1 MTSQR
6 LLSKALLPLL
16 LFTLFTAPR
25 SLPAAGEARDTQAL
39 LAVLRAAPA
48 GFCVH
53 LGCGDGALT
62 AELCANQRLAVH
74 ALEPDGRN
82 VERVRERLQSRGL
95 YGQAAVEQWTAP
107 WLPYADHLVNVLVA
121 ENPGEVS
128 EAEMLRIVAPG
139 GALWVKHDG
148 GWRSVQKPWPRAFDE
163 WTHWRHGADGN
174 MVSRD
179 RAVEVPN
186 SLRWVAGPA
195 QDPGGRKWYYDHVLV
210 TSAGRNFYVYE
221 DEIVARDAFNGL
233 LLWRRAAKAC
243 TFKETGVPPVP
254 KPVTGSKKSG
264 KPIVLKPGNR
274 TSKVKPV
281 VQGSQ
286 LYTAMDGKLVAL
298 DAATG
303 ETVKTFADLDMPREI
318 AVADNTLLVS
328 DKSGVRA
335 FTTGGKLLWQ
345 WTGVARRIVA
355 GDKRVFCLANDDV
368 ACLDLANG
376 SQRWRTPH
384 LRVEVATT
392 CSYGCGVLAIEC
404 SAWAD
409 DGAGSGI
416 VVFAGDTGKV
426 LWTRNYIPGM
436 THYKEAR
443 CFFVNSL
450 LWVEEEV
457 SKKPKVVKVLG
468 LDPQTGAQRKAVG
481 TRGLHCSTPVATER
495 YFIAPEMEFTDW
507 KTGQQTRGRMA
518 RHSCRL
524 PFTPANGLLY
534 TFPIQCQCY
543 PILRGYMGL
552 AQTPTARDAGTPRL
566 QPGPACDR
574 ATVAAASEKAGD
586 WPMYRHDSYRSGGT
600 PVSLGDGDLK
610 TLWTAQVSAPGG
622 GPLADEWRDDPF
634 VRSVVT
640 APVCAGGTVLV
651 AVSDRHRVTAFDA
664 GSGAARWS
672 FTAGGRVDTPPS
684 ITGDRCVFGAHDGYI
699 YCLDLADGQ
708 LVWRFRAAPQETRVA
723 VYGQMESLWP
733 VAGSVLV
740 EDGVAYAAAGRHPSA
755 DGGVRVSALRVR
767 DGKLLWEKTVTD
779 LGVANWYSGL
789 LPKTNQ
795 KIGYDYEPVDLLA
808 RDGDRVAM
816 SRWRFDPKSGAMNL
830 AVASTNYVAFA
841 GLQAP
846 RGAWGYGIR
855 QTKLVLDK
863 PPVVF
868 DAQKL
873 TMGTTNDA
881 AFLLAGP
888 TLVRAT
894 TKGVLKAGDQTMQL
908 DAPPVRDG
916 LIAANGRLYVV
927 TQSGKLHCFGKR

>member
-1 MTSQR
+1 MTPLR
-6 LLSKALLPLL
+6 FLSKTLISL
-16 LFTLFTAPR
+16 LFVSILAAIPSPTT
-25 SLPAAGEARDTQAL
+25 AGEARDTQAL
-39 LAVLRAAPA
+39 LAILRAAPA

-62 AELCANQRLAVH
+62 VELCANQRLAIH
-74 ALEPDGRN
+74 SLEPDRRN
-82 VERVRERLQSRGL
+82 VERARERLASRGL
-95 YGQAAVEQWTAP
+95 YGQAAVEPWTAA
-107 WLPYADHLVNVLVA
+107 WLPYADNLINMLVA
-121 ENPGEVS
+121 ENPGTVS
-128 EAEMLRIVAPG
+128 EAEMLRVVAPG
-139 GALWVKHDG
+139 GALWIKHGG
-148 GWRSVQKPWPRAFDE
+148 GWRSVQKPWPRSFDE

-179 RAVEVPN
+179 TAVEMPN
-186 SLRWVAGPA
+186 SLRWVAGPP

-221 DEIVARDAFNGL
+221 DEIVARDSFNGR
-233 LLWRRAAKAC
+233 LLWRRAVKAC

-254 KPVTGSKKSG
+254 QAKPASKKG
-264 KPIVLKPGNR
+264 AKPIVLKPGTR
-274 TSKVKPV
+274 ISKVRPV
-281 VQGSQ
+281 ALGER
-286 LYTAMDGKLVAL
+286 LYAAVDGKLVTL

-303 ETVKTFADLDMPREI
+303 ETMKTLTELDTPREI
-318 AVADNTLLVS
+318 AIEGTTLLVS

-335 FTTGGKLLWQ
+335 FTTAGKLLWQ
-345 WTGVARRIVA
+345 WAGVARRVVA
-355 GDKRVFCLANDDV
+355 GDGKVFCLANDDV
-368 ACLDLANG
+368 ACLDLASG

-384 LRVEVATT
+384 PRVEVAAT

-416 VVFAGDTGKV
+416 VVFAGDSGKV
-426 LWTRNYIPGM
+426 LWTRDYIPGL

-443 CFFVNSL
+443 CVFVNGL

-468 LDPQTGAQRKAVG
+468 LDPRTGAQRKAVG

-507 KTGQQTRGRMA
+507 KTGRQTRGRMV

-534 TFPIQCQCY
+534 TFPVQCQCY
-543 PILRGYMGL
+543 PMLRGYMGL
-552 AQTPTARDAGTPRL
+552 AQTPPARDAGTPRL
-566 QPGPACDR
+566 QRGLAYDR
-574 ATVAAASEKAGD
+574 ATAAAASEKPGD
-586 WPMYRHDSYRSGGT
+586 WPMYRRDSFRSGGT
-600 PVSLGDGDLK
+600 PASLGDGDLK
-610 TLWTAQVSAPGG
+610 TLWTAQVAAPGD
-622 GPLADEWRDDPF
+622 GPLVDEWRDDPF
-634 VRSVVT
+634 VRSIVT

-651 AVSDRHRVTAFDA
+651 AVSNRHRVMAFDA
-664 GSGAARWS
+664 GSGAARWN

-699 YCLDLADGQ
+699 YCLSLSDGQ
-708 LVWRFRAAPQETRVA
+708 LVWRFRAAPQEARVA

-755 DGGVRVSALRVR
+755 DGGVRVSALRIR
-767 DGKLLWEKTVTD
+767 NGKLLWEKTVAD
-779 LGVANWYSGL
+779 LGVTNWYSGL

-816 SRWRFDPKSGAMNL
+816 SRWRFDAKSGAMNL
-830 AVASTNYVAFA
+830 AVTSTNFVAFA

-846 RGAWGYGIR
+846 RGVWGYGIR

-863 PPVVF
+863 PPAVF
-868 DAQKL
+868 DTQKL
-873 TMGTTNDA
+873 TLGTTNDA

-888 TLVRAT
+888 ALVRAT
-894 TKGVLKAGDQTMQL
+894 TKDVLEAGDQTLQL

-916 LIAANGRLYVV
+916 LIAASGRLYVV
-927 TQSGKLHCFGKR
+927 TQSGKLSCLGKP